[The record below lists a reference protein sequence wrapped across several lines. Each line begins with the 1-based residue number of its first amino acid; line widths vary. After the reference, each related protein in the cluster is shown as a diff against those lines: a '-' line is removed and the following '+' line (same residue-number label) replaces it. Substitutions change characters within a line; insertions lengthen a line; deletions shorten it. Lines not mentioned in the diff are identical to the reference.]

1 MPDTY
6 VRRSASVAGANF
18 CTGLYDMETTTERE
32 MCGLPV
38 FVYNRRYFG
47 SSLGPLFSGLSP
59 VLSMTYIVIRTKFRS
74 RDVERSD
81 VDPHIFP
88 DWLRRNNLHV
98 GGNSRIKTCGDVRG
112 ACTQSTQ
119 FAWCPITRLRCGT
132 FERAQPGM
140 AAGGGVVNPKETS
153 TRAAGRAKSAPLA
166 SRSRIA
172 AARAARDI
180 AAAVR
185 ASTRALDTAH
195 WTSQCNNN
203 ANPEAASRALVQFR
217 QPGREP
223 EPNSYASAPNS
234 QSIVLLGTAAARGFA
249 FGSGVVDP
257 MTVATLAP
265 PACRSDMVAASGVD
279 NPRAAMA
286 QDAGD
291 EFSKALLKARFPG
304 TEDEDREYE
313 REEAA
318 DETGSGLANP
328 MSVATPAPPAC
339 RSDMVAASGA
349 DDERI
354 VKKKL
359 SRHARAASSADKAS
373 DMARREEED
382 MARREEDD
390 SSDSEDWE
398 PRYEEIRRTRSTT
411 SYLMHMAYR
420 TQGSS
425 SEPIDDQMWKSRNSR
440 VGNPTVILA
449 REREARGTPQMLGV
463 IPEHTQPRYA
473 TAVEYHGRL
482 LEDWEARS
490 SSIRPGKK
498 WA

>member
-1 MPDTY
+1 MQSNGKPTIKI
-6 VRRSASVAGANF
+6 VAGN
-18 CTGLYDMETTTERE
+18 D
-32 MCGLPV
+32 
-38 FVYNRRYFG
+38 
-47 SSLGPLFSGLSP
+47 
-59 VLSMTYIVIRTKFRS
+59 
-74 RDVERSD
+74 
-81 VDPHIFP
+81 
-88 DWLRRNNLHV
+88 
-98 GGNSRIKTCGDVRG
+98 RG

-119 FAWCPITRLRCGT
+119 FASFPPGRRRCGT
-132 FERAQPGM
+132 FEDAQPGM
-140 AAGGGVVNPKETS
+140 ATGGGVVNPKETS
-153 TRAAGRAKSAPLA
+153 TRARAKSAPLA

-172 AARAARDI
+172 AARAASGI

-185 ASTRALDTAH
+185 ASTRGTCFRCGENGH

-217 QPGREP
+217 QAGREP
-223 EPNSYASAPNS
+223 EPSSYASAPNS

-304 TEDEDREYE
+304 TEKEDRKYG

-318 DETGSGLANP
+318 REAGSGLANP

-339 RSDMVAASGA
+339 RSDMPAGSGT

-425 SEPIDDQMWKSRNSR
+425 SEPVDDQMWKGASSTAPLIFGGGTTGVVQVCDTTPARTLSKHYSELQKVRNTLRQSRDTR

-473 TAVEYHGRL
+473 TAVEYQGRL

>member
-1 MPDTY
+1 MHVSGKPKIKI
-6 VRRSASVAGANF
+6 VAGN
-18 CTGLYDMETTTERE
+18 D
-32 MCGLPV
+32 
-38 FVYNRRYFG
+38 
-47 SSLGPLFSGLSP
+47 
-59 VLSMTYIVIRTKFRS
+59 
-74 RDVERSD
+74 
-81 VDPHIFP
+81 
-88 DWLRRNNLHV
+88 
-98 GGNSRIKTCGDVRG
+98 RG

-119 FAWCPITRLRCGT
+119 FASFPPGRRRCGT
-132 FERAQPGM
+132 FEDAQPGM
-140 AAGGGVVNPKETS
+140 ATGG
-153 TRAAGRAKSAPLA
+153 
-166 SRSRIA
+166 
-172 AARAARDI
+172 
-180 AAAVR
+180 
-185 ASTRALDTAH
+185 
-195 WTSQCNNN
+195 
-203 ANPEAASRALVQFR
+203 
-217 QPGREP
+217 
-223 EPNSYASAPNS
+223 
-234 QSIVLLGTAAARGFA
+234 
-249 FGSGVVDP
+249 
-257 MTVATLAP
+257 
-265 PACRSDMVAASGVD
+265 GVD

-318 DETGSGLANP
+318 GEAGSGLANP

-339 RSDMVAASGA
+339 RSDMPAGSGT

-473 TAVEYHGRL
+473 TAVEYQGRL